1 MAVVLDGKAMNP
13 GDMVF
18 DISSGRGQGTVLQA
32 DRFGIVVEF
41 GSRQVSYSVSGVAM
55 RATFRTLYHVPPI
68 VVPLTGEVKRDT
80 AVRTIL
86 EAVVHNV
93 RETL

>member
-68 VVPLTGEVKRDT
+68 VVPLTGEAKRDA
-80 AVRTIL
+80 AVRAIL
-86 EAVVHNV
+86 DTVVQNM